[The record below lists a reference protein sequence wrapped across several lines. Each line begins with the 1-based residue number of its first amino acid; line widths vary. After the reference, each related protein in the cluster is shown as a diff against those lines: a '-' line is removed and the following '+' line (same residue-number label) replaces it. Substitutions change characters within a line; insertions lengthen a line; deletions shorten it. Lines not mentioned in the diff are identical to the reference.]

1 MGRIITWTL
10 TEEHRKQIPAWNERW
25 IQTIMSTEAMTE
37 EDRAIVRRAI
47 NGMYDAA
54 KSARPKA
61 IVFVRGPIE
70 GAIVAGAAAA
80 WWHAKKNGMP
90 VAKEAVNWVIDNATG
105 DATSGEAH
113 HATLHAV
120 GTDPVA
126 YAVLNATKWTI
137 TNATRDVIGDPTDA
151 AVRAAVAEATSNKV
165 VHSMD
170 EAADVADHATLMP
183 PHGYAAFAE
192 TTNRVESVTDAV
204 TMATTDA
211 VHRATNDW
219 AGDAIKSAT
228 HTTAKKATMMTH
240 SAFNE
245 VVGVVQGAT
254 MAATYDATGDAVKA
268 AVSRATTNEVMQV
281 TADASVAPTATETK
295 RNSPEWFSVYVVT
308 GASAS
313 TVANTA
319 TVAATEDAVVAA
331 VSDGVRDRTGR
342 ATRDAAVIDTKRNAP
357 DWTATK
363 LATGSDVA
371 WVTIDAVPEDSI
383 KGVVDDA
390 LNVETATRNATMQ
403 RAQYATTVSE
413 SDTIISDRD
422 QDLLNVVYIVRR
434 STVDAAAAA
443 ADLATRAAL
452 EVVGDTDFAR
462 QCIAA
467 ATNMR
472 NGGNE
477 WASWCCFLS
486 FVRDVVGFKDE
497 SHAAYK
503 HYEDCAIHSG
513 WRYMHSEF
521 VIVCDRPLRRVTRMV
536 GDRYQLHCEDGP
548 AIEWRDGNVAWYIE
562 GVRVDRQIVMA
573 PETQTVAQI
582 DAEQNADVK
591 EIRIRRFG
599 WPRYLQ
605 ESGARVVDSRICEVT
620 NTTEALM
627 ETKDGNRRLMVT
639 CPTRRR
645 FAPGVPR
652 EIKTC
657 EEAQRWLAGP
667 FGQARVVAR
676 T

>member
-54 KSARPKA
+54 KLARPKA

-80 WWHAKKNGMP
+80 WWHAKKNGLP
-90 VAKEAVNWVIDNATG
+90 VAKEATARPIN
-105 DATSGEAH
+105 DATEC
-113 HATLHAV
+113 ATWGAANV
-120 GTDPVA
+120 
-126 YAVLNATKWTI
+126 
-137 TNATRDVIGDPTDA
+137 ATRVMTDSETGYETMEETFGKTYVTTSVVLDSEEEDVEA
-151 AVRAAVAEATSNKV
+151 AVRAAVKEATSNKV
-165 VHSMD
+165 LHSMD
-170 EAADVADHATLMP
+170 EAAAEADHATLMP
-183 PHGYAAFAE
+183 PHGYATFIE

-211 VHRATNDW
+211 VHYATNDW

-228 HTTAKKATMMTH
+228 HTPAKKATMMTSWQAH
-240 SAFNE
+240 SAVNE

-254 MAATYDATGDAVKA
+254 MAATYDATGDAV
-268 AVSRATTNEVMQV
+268 S
-281 TADASVAPTATETK
+281 
-295 RNSPEWFSVYVVT
+295 
-308 GASAS
+308 
-313 TVANTA
+313 
-319 TVAATEDAVVAA
+319 AA
-331 VSDGVRDRTGR
+331 VSDGVQGWTQRAARDYAFLASEQHGPFDN
-342 ATRDAAVIDTKRNAP
+342 ATRN
-357 DWTATK
+357 
-363 LATGSDVA
+363 ATGSVVE
-371 WVTIDAVPEDSI
+371 WVTMDAVHTDSI

-390 LNVETATRNATMQ
+390 INVETATRKETMIRSLAATRDAERNAIGPEFRPAFM
-403 RAQYATTVSE
+403 ATANDVEWYTS
-413 SDTIISDRD
+413 
-422 QDLLNVVYIVRR
+422 N
-434 STVDAAAAA
+434 AAA
-443 ADLATRAAL
+443 LATRAAL
-452 EVVGDTDFAR
+452 QVVGDTDFAR

-477 WASWCCFLS
+477 WASWCCYLS
-486 FVRDVVGFKDE
+486 FVRHVVGFKDE

-521 VIVCDRPLRRVTRMV
+521 VIVCDRPLRRVTRMI

-573 PETQTVAQI
+573 PETQTAAQI